1 MFFYSTFHKN
11 RFFSHK
17 RFFHLTKPLMKS
29 KKKQQ
34 LPFTKSCDYSPK
46 TPNQTTYLQFIQNN
60 SIPIVF
66 GIGPAGSGKTLLPCV
81 HAIKLLK
88 DGHIDKIV
96 ITRPIVAVEEE
107 DIGFLPGNINKK
119 MDPWTRP
126 IFDIFKEYYSQ
137 NTIHSFLQSGKIEIS
152 PLAYMRGRTFKNSF
166 IIADEMQNSTPNQ
179 MLMLTTRIGDNSKMV
194 ITGDLNQTDRSTD
207 NNGLSHFIQKFNFY
221 ILNSFYDH
229 STIPIKTVFFKN
241 KDIQRSPIVS
251 QILDIYTSKF
261 PINNTKKH
269 ISNTKYFFYHA
280 EYVHN
285 NRIFNN
291 FCKPLVNSNG
301 TFEVS
306 QGSDTGKEMDIQRH
320 SCSDLNFLR
329 YKPINLSIVPY
340 KTPYKTL
347 SIWKPTLFQNNFF
360 YFP

>member
-29 KKKQQ
+29 KKK
-34 LPFTKSCDYSPK
+34 LFPFTKSCDYSPK
-46 TPNQTTYLQFIQNN
+46 TPNQTTYLQFIQDN
-60 SIPIVF
+60 SLPIVF

-261 PINNTKKH
+261 PINNTK
-269 ISNTKYFFYHA
+269 NTKYFFYHA

-291 FCKPLVNSNG
+291 FCKPLAN
-301 TFEVS
+301 
-306 QGSDTGKEMDIQRH
+306 
-320 SCSDLNFLR
+320 
-329 YKPINLSIVPY
+329 SIVPY

-347 SIWKPTLFQNNFF
+347 SIWKPTLFSK
-360 YFP
+360 

>member
-11 RFFSHK
+11 RFFSNK

-34 LPFTKSCDYSPK
+34 FPFTKSCDYSPK
-46 TPNQTTYLQFIQNN
+46 TPNQTTYLQFIQDN
-60 SIPIVF
+60 SLPIVF
-66 GIGPAGSGKTLLPCV
+66 GIGPAGSGKTLFPCV

-88 DGHIDKIV
+88 DGHIDKII

-137 NTIHSFLQSGKIEIS
+137 NTIHSFLQSGKLEIS

-207 NNGLSHFIQKFNFY
+207 NNGLSHFIQNFNLY

-251 QILDIYTSKF
+251 QILDIYTSKY
-261 PINNTKKH
+261 PINNTK
-269 ISNTKYFFYHA
+269 NTKYFFYHA

-285 NRIFNN
+285 SRIFYN
-291 FCKPLVNSNG
+291 FFKPLAN
-301 TFEVS
+301 
-306 QGSDTGKEMDIQRH
+306 
-320 SCSDLNFLR
+320 
-329 YKPINLSIVPY
+329 SIVPY
-340 KTPYKTL
+340 KTPPKTL
-347 SIWKPTLFQNNFF
+347 SIWKPPP
-360 YFP
+360 FPN